1 MKMLKE
7 DCPKIKDIRDY
18 ILFMVETCKDFFRET
33 DQAHT
38 FKIYHDALQQFT
50 DKKCIQWMKEND
62 LYRFFIWP
70 ELGCND
76 DTPFAGRN
84 VGDSPGIPT
93 PLSTIL

>member
-1 MKMLKE
+1 M
-7 DCPKIKDIRDY
+7 KDIRDY
-18 ILFMVETCKDFFRET
+18 ILFMVETSKEFFRET
-33 DQAHT
+33 DEADT

-93 PLSTIL
+93 PLSKIL